1 MVEAWLLKRAG
12 ISNVVKNVWH
22 HTLAKSA
29 VRRSCFLILPT
40 YLVGTGGLGLAS
52 LPTEYM

>member
-1 MVEAWLLKRAG
+1 MLSRTSGTILSPSQLFAEAVIDLFPD
-12 ISNVVKNVWH
+12 I
-22 HTLAKSA
+22 
-29 VRRSCFLILPT
+29 T